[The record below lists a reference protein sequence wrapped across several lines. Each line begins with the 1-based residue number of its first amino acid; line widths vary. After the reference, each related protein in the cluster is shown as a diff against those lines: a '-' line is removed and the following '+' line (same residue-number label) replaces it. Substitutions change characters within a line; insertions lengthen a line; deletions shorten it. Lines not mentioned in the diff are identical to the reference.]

1 MAKRQKLPLK
11 PRKPV
16 TWCCLPYTLTP
27 PAKRWY
33 VYSNGSRPLD
43 AIIGAYAGNS
53 PASGTQTLPALSPQ
67 QGEPI
72 HIPDNVWPSPL
83 PHWQA
88 PGCVHCYHGFY
99 GRTALFEVLPITP
112 SYVSLFPLIPTL
124 NRWKR
129 TPDRRVCERFLKT
142 AA

>member
-16 TWCCLPYTLTP
+16 TVLSTYTLIP

-33 VYSNGSRPLD
+33 VYSKWSRPLD

-53 PASGTQTLPALSPQ
+53 PASGTQTLPALSPAAR
-67 QGEPI
+67 GAI

-88 PGCVHCYHGFY
+88 PGCVHCYHGFMVARPY
-99 GRTALFEVLPITP
+99 
-112 SYVSLFPLIPTL
+112 
-124 NRWKR
+124 
-129 TPDRRVCERFLKT
+129 LKFCP
-142 AA
+142 